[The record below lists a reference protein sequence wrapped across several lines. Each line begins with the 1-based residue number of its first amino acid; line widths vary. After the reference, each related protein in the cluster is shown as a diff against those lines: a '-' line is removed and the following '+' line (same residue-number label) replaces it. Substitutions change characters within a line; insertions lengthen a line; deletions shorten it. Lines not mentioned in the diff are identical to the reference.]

1 MARPRVLVLRS
12 PGANCDEETAH
23 AFALAGGV
31 PERWHINR
39 ILETPARLTDYQVLC
54 IPGGFSFGDD
64 IGAGRILGNQLQH
77 HLADAL
83 EAFRAAG
90 KLILG
95 ICNGFQV
102 LLKTNLLV
110 PADKNGL
117 AATLA
122 PNDSGRFEAR
132 WVRLDVAPGNCVF
145 LNGIGEMELPVAHGE
160 GRFAVRDA
168 NAFATMQ
175 KEGRF
180 VLRYKLAETLIQHSA
195 LHTPHSALDPSVP
208 YPDNPN
214 GAAGDVAG
222 ICDATGRVL
231 GLMPHPERFVDP
243 TQHPRWTRL
252 PARESG
258 DGIRVFQN
266 AVCVFP
272 IAFSPLTPAAPCS
285 LLAERHPRRH
295 PKLPPEFSHSA
306 ARPADPTS
314 GHRQSGTP
322 HTAAPPPAVSTG

>member
-1 MARPRVLVLRS
+1 MVKPRVLILRS

-23 AFALAGGV
+23 AFALAGGL
-31 PERWHINR
+31 PDRWHINR
-39 ILETPARLTDYQVLC
+39 ILETPARLTEYQVLC
-54 IPGGFSFGDD
+54 IPGGFSYGDD

-77 HLADAL
+77 HLSDAL
-83 EAFRAAG
+83 ETFRAAG
-90 KLILG
+90 KLVLG

-110 PADKNGL
+110 PADKKGL

-132 WVRLDVAPGNCVF
+132 WVLLDAAPGNCVF
-145 LNGIGEMELPVAHGE
+145 LQGIRELELPVAHGE
-160 GRFAVRDA
+160 GKFAVRDA
-168 NAFATMQ
+168 NTFATMQ
-175 KEGRF
+175 KEGRL
-180 VLRYKLAETLIQHSA
+180 VLRYKSA
-195 LHTPHSALDPSVP
+195 ADVPPHSALDPSVP

-252 PARESG
+252 PAREAG

-266 AVCVFP
+266 AVRYF
-272 IAFSPLTPAAPCS
+272 L
-285 LLAERHPRRH
+285 
-295 PKLPPEFSHSA
+295 
-306 ARPADPTS
+306 
-314 GHRQSGTP
+314 
-322 HTAAPPPAVSTG
+322 

>member
-1 MARPRVLVLRS
+1 MVRPRVLILRS

-39 ILETPARLTDYQVLC
+39 ILETPARLIDYQVIC
-54 IPGGFSFGDD
+54 IPGGFSYGDD

-77 HLADAL
+77 HLAEAL
-83 EAFRAAG
+83 ETFRAAG

-132 WVRLDVAPGNCVF
+132 WVRLDAVPGNSVF
-145 LNGIGEMELPVAHGE
+145 LQGIREMELPVAHGE
-160 GRFAVRDA
+160 GKFAVRDA

-180 VLRYKLAETLIQHSA
+180 VLRYKSA
-195 LHTPHSALDPSVP
+195 TDLPQNSTIRNPQSAITPSVS

-222 ICDATGRVL
+222 ICDATGHVL

-252 PARESG
+252 PAREVG
-258 DGIRVFQN
+258 DGLRVFQN
-266 AVCVFP
+266 AVGYF
-272 IAFSPLTPAAPCS
+272 L
-285 LLAERHPRRH
+285 
-295 PKLPPEFSHSA
+295 
-306 ARPADPTS
+306 
-314 GHRQSGTP
+314 
-322 HTAAPPPAVSTG
+322 